1 VIILSKVDWITWKT
15 NTDEI
20 IDPLKVKEKIQ
31 DYFNNYN
38 TYMNSVVYEGINY
51 EISRGGLDTES
62 LNIAGSSP
70 ANEIAKEILNKIDE
84 VKSNS
89 LNLIDNIYE
98 SLKLQREIE
107 KKQLITAIEEKISE
121 EEKILDKTIE
131 TKDKIINS
139 NLHELTKELD
149 DSIDYTYVRIKR
161 LKERL
166 EAAKSL

>member
-1 VIILSKVDWITWKT
+1 MSKVDWITWKT